1 MQNTVLSRI
10 KNTYVATCNL
20 YVLSYKNKSF
30 MSSNLTFLLP
40 CFAVLD
46 NLGKISLRLVYS
58 IFKIGIIETKR

>member
-1 MQNTVLSRI
+1 MQNTVLSRV

-20 YVLSYKNKSF
+20 YVLSYKNKSS

-46 NLGKISLRLVYS
+46 NLGKISLRLIYS
-58 IFKIGIIETKR
+58 IFKIVTMETKR